1 MASPWSSTGWP
12 PGAVAAPLHFHTR
25 EDEYSY
31 VLEGAVGASLG
42 EEEVF
47 ARAGDLIFQTA
58 GAVAPF
64 WNAGD
69 VPARILEII
78 CPAGLEELFR

>member
-1 MASPWSSTGWP
+1 MGPNDGHIAGPPDGISDRFMITGGDSGGGFALVEHRLA

-47 ARAGDLIFQTA
+47 ARAGDLIF
-58 GAVAPF
+58 
-64 WNAGD
+64 
-69 VPARILEII
+69 
-78 CPAGLEELFR
+78 